1 MPETLKSWFSL
12 KPNRDNFKP
21 QVFEDRRL
29 IFCHE
34 DQLSQ
39 QILNSIQMRF
49 AANEPIK
56 MLLFGDW
63 GVGKTHTANHICW
76 WLDQNKA
83 DYPVTPVMIEVGDI
97 TARSRFDVL
106 VRPFLDKL
114 GLDFLINL
122 TSKFQ
127 AANPNVPKALQ
138 DIGVPLYIASVI
150 SKFNMATPGITPPAV
165 VPEAFNILRG
175 KKPQAGGAPLGLA
188 EQLTD
193 STDFYAVLLAIGH
206 MHRVVERHRL
216 LFIADE
222 AAKLDKVEND
232 EATLAHWVATNRLIF
247 DDENKTFGFIY
258 TLSAKGERALPQ
270 AIWDPQIQ
278 TRIGTA
284 NKCELK
290 SLASGDVT
298 TFLRKLVDEF
308 VDKEATERLVAS
320 GGINASDYNWDSYPF
335 TASAK
340 SEFVDYYQRAQEY
353 SKPRDISDRLNTV
366 GFIALKKNKRL
377 ITEECLAESGM

>member
-34 DQLSQ
+34 DQLSH
-39 QILNSIQMRF
+39 QILNGIQMRF
-49 AANEPIK
+49 AANEPVK

-76 WLDQNKA
+76 WLDQYKA
-83 DYPVTPVMIEVGDI
+83 DYPSTPVMIEIGDI
-97 TARSRFDVL
+97 TPKSRFDVL

-114 GLDFLINL
+114 GINFVIEL
-122 TSKFQ
+122 ASKFQ
-127 AANPNVPKALQ
+127 AINQNVPKALQ
-138 DIGVPLYIASVI
+138 DVGVPLYIATVI
-150 SKFNMATPGITPPAV
+150 SKFNMAVPGMTPPAI

-175 KKPQAGGAPLGLA
+175 KKPQSGGATLGLG
-188 EQLTD
+188 EQITD
-193 STDFYAVLLAIGH
+193 SADLYSVLLAIGH
-206 MHRVVERHRL
+206 MHRIVHGNRL

-222 AAKLDKVEND
+222 AAKLDKVSND
-232 EATLAHWVATNRLIF
+232 EATEAHWIATNRLIF

-258 TLSAKGERALPQ
+258 TLSAKGESNLPP
-270 AIWDPQIQ
+270 AIWDPQVQ
-278 TRIGTA
+278 NRIGSA

-290 SLASGDVT
+290 TLASGDVT
-298 TFLRKLVDEF
+298 NFLRKLVEEF
-308 VDKEATERLVAS
+308 VDKNAVEELAKKGV
-320 GGINASDYNWDSYPF
+320 INGDYEWDAYPF
-335 TASAK
+335 TKAAK
-340 SEFVDYYQRAQEY
+340 AEFIDYYQRSQEN

-366 GFIALKKNKRL
+366 GFIALKKNSRL
-377 ITEECLAESGM
+377 ITPECLRESGM